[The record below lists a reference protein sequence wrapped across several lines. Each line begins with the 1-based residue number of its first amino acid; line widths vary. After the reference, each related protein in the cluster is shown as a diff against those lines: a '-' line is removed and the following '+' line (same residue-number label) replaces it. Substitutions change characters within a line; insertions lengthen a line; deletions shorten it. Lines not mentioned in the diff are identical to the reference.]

1 MASILDITLLSLQSS
16 LVAVAGMLVPAL
28 LVASYLVRGQG
39 RLAFA
44 IDLLVSMPLALPPVA
59 VGFVLLWFFGSTGPL
74 GSITEGLAFSWIA
87 MSIASAVVAFPLVV
101 RAFIA
106 GLAEVDP
113 RLVFAA
119 RNLGASRLRAAWE
132 VTLPLARR
140 GFAAGLLLGFVR
152 SFAEFGATIVFAG
165 NIPGDTQGL
174 PSAIFSRIAA
184 GDFSG
189 AWVLAAVSVTIGGIA
204 LAIHNR
210 LVSNYRDRSNAHS
223 NDRGASNG

>member
-1 MASILDITLLSLQSS
+1 MVSILDITLLSLQSS
-16 LVAVAGMLVPAL
+16 LVAVLCMLVPAL
-28 LVASYLVRGQG
+28 LVANYLVRNQG

-44 IDLLVSMPLALPPVA
+44 IDLVVSMPLALPPVA
-59 VGFVLLWFFGSTGPL
+59 VGFILLWFFGATGPL
-74 GSITEGLAFSWIA
+74 GSVTEGLAFSWFA

-101 RAFIA
+101 RAFVA

-119 RNLGASRLRAAWE
+119 RNLGASRLRAVWD

-140 GFAAGLLLGFVR
+140 GTAAGLLLGFVR

-174 PSAIFSRIAA
+174 PSAIFSRISA

-204 LAIHNR
+204 LEIHNQ
-210 LVSNYRDRSNAHS
+210 LVSNYRDRSKERA
-223 NDRGASNG
+223 GSNG